1 MEAKMYPKS
10 KLPIIK
16 MYDYWTCRRCYT
28 SFCINKEKDSDF
40 KFCLQDNQ
48 FKPLNSDKIAFKQ
61 ALIQT

>member
-1 MEAKMYPKS
+1 
-10 KLPIIK
+10 